1 MVATTELRTKLTYE
15 DYRNTPDDERYELI
29 DGELIMSPSPREAHQ
44 YADVVLGSILYTFV
58 NQRNLGRVYHA
69 PFDVV
74 LSDTDVVQPDLLFV
88 SRERLHIITEDNIQ
102 GAPDLAVEILSPS
115 TSARDRG
122 YKRDLYAK
130 HGVKEYWQV
139 DTDAKQ
145 ITVLSLNAHG
155 DYDVVAVYGV
165 GQTLASPLLPG
176 FALNLDEIF

>member
-1 MVATTELRTKLTYE
+1 MLATTKPRTKLTYQ
-15 DYRNTPDDERYELI
+15 DYLNTPDDERYELI
-29 DGELIMSPSPREAHQ
+29 DGELIMSPSPRWIHQ
-44 YADVVLGSILYTFV
+44 RTAIKLGTILHIFVERHNLGAVCYAPMDVVLAY
-58 NQRNLGRVYHA
+58 
-69 PFDVV
+69 
-74 LSDTDVVQPDLLFV
+74 TDVVQPDLLFV
-88 SRERLHIITEDNIQ
+88 SRERLHIITENNIQ

-139 DTDAKQ
+139 DTDAKR
-145 ITVLSLNAHG
+145 ITVLSLNADG

>member
-1 MVATTELRTKLTYE
+1 MVTITKLRTKLTYE
-15 DYRNTPDDERYELI
+15 DYLNTPDDERYELI
-29 DGELIMSPSPREAHQ
+29 NGELIMAPSPRWAHQ
-44 YADVVLGSILYTFV
+44 YADMEIGSILHTFV
-58 NQRNLGRVYHA
+58 KRHNLGVVCSA

-88 SRERLHIITEDNIQ
+88 SRERLHIITADNIQ

-139 DTDAKQ
+139 DTDAKR
-145 ITVLSLNAHG
+145 ITVLSLNADG

-165 GQTLASPLLPG
+165 GQTLTSPLLPG
-176 FALNLDEIF
+176 FALNLNDIF